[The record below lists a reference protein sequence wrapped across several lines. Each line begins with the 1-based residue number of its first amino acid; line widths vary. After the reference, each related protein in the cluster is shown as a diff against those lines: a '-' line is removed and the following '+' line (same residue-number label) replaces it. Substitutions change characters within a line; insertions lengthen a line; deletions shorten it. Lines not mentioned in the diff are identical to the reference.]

1 LHGRSD
7 IRQFKK
13 IKFKE
18 DMSITKEFEASIV
31 SGERGRVSI
40 IIPFDPKEA
49 WGKQTRYHI
58 AVQIGLYRFDTSL
71 GSRDGHYFF
80 PFNKEMQQQTGL
92 KAGDTAVIAITL
104 ASSEETKSEPPEVF
118 QQALSKNKK
127 ALDFFNGLS
136 SFYRNTYIKWILAAK
151 QEETQSKR
159 IGETIQL
166 LTEGKKQ
173 R

>member
-1 LHGRSD
+1 
-7 IRQFKK
+7 
-13 IKFKE
+13 
-18 DMSITKEFEASIV
+18 MSITKEFEADIV
-31 SGERGRVSI
+31 GGERGRVSV

-49 WGKQTRYHI
+49 WGKQTRYYV
-58 AVQIGLYRFDTSL
+58 AVQVGQHRFDTSL

-92 KAGDTAVIAITL
+92 KAGDTTVIAITL
-104 ASSEETKSEPPEVF
+104 ASSEETKSELPEVF

-127 ALDFFNGLS
+127 ALEFFNSLS

-151 QEETQSKR
+151 QEETQTKR
-159 IGETIQL
+159 ILETIQL

-173 R
+173 K